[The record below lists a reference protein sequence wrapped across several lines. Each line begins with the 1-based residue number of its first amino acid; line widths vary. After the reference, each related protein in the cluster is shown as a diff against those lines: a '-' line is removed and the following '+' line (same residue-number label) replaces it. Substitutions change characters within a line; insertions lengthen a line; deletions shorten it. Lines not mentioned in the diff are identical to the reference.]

1 MRYLTALFV
10 GIWVIGGL
18 AVWAQEKKPPAK
30 LVFEAKTGD
39 VTYDHA
45 AHAKR
50 EKGDCKVCHDQLWS
64 QSAKAPLNYRA
75 AMHKTAEAKHTS
87 CGFCHHPG
95 GKAFETKG
103 SCSKC
108 HVKGGVKAGSPKS

>member
-1 MRYLTALFV
+1 MRYSSAFFI
-10 GIWVIGGL
+10 GIVVIAGL
-18 AVWAQEKKPPAK
+18 AVWAQEKTPPAK

-50 EKGDCKVCHDQLWS
+50 EKADCKECHDQLWP
-64 QSAKAPLNYRA
+64 QSAKAPLNFRA

-87 CGFCHHPG
+87 CGSCHYAG
-95 GKAFETKG
+95 GKAFESKG
-103 SCSKC
+103 NCKRC
-108 HVKGGVKAGSPKS
+108 HVKGGAKPDAPKS

>member
-1 MRYLTALFV
+1 MRYLTVFFV
-10 GIWVIGGL
+10 GILATAGL
-18 AVWAQEKKPPAK
+18 AVQAQEKKALPR
-30 LVFEAKTGD
+30 LVFEAKTGN

-50 EKGDCKVCHDQLWS
+50 EKEDCKVCHDQLWP

-75 AMHKTAEAKHTS
+75 GMHKTAETKRTS
-87 CGFCHHPG
+87 CAFCHHSG

-108 HVKGGVKAGSPKS
+108 HVKAGAKPAAPKS